1 LWQCGHKLVVQY
13 HPESRYVCNYLR
25 LRCSESVCQHF
36 PTDPLDTAVVQAFFA
51 ALSPV
56 ELDAYQR
63 VIAAEQHHAQR
74 LDQAQRQ
81 QLERLHYQAA
91 LAERQY
97 RQVDPDNRLVAA
109 ELERRWELAL
119 RELTHAEQTSAEVQ
133 HATLPAPVLS
143 PELQAAF
150 TAIGQRLPELWPQAV
165 LSQPQR
171 KALLRCLIEKVV
183 AHRHPRDQVQL
194 RIVWAGG
201 DTTELAVP
209 IPVGSWT
216 ELSNSAALEQRILA
230 LHQQGWNDAAIAAQ
244 LTAEGYRSPKDTT
257 QVRVGTIKV
266 VRRKHKLFVNRCQS
280 HPRHI
285 PGYLT
290 VPQLAKALG
299 VPVHWF
305 YLRINNGTLVLTRD
319 AATGLYLFP
328 DTAHTRHQLEKLKAG
343 QLQTLCLDTAR

>member
-1 LWQCGHKLVVQY
+1 M
-13 HPESRYVCNYLR
+13 
-25 LRCSESVCQHF
+25 
-36 PTDPLDTAVVQAFFA
+36 
-51 ALSPV
+51 
-56 ELDAYQR
+56 
-63 VIAAEQHHAQR
+63 
-74 LDQAQRQ
+74 
-81 QLERLHYQAA
+81 
-91 LAERQY
+91 
-97 RQVDPDNRLVAA
+97 
-109 ELERRWELAL
+109 
-119 RELTHAEQTSAEVQ
+119 
-133 HATLPAPVLS
+133 LS
-143 PELQAAF
+143 PELQVAF

-171 KALLRCLIEKVV
+171 KALLRCLIEEVV
-183 AHRHPRDQVQL
+183 AHRHRRDQVQL
-194 RIVWAGG
+194 RLVWSGG

-216 ELSNSAALEQRILA
+216 ALSNSAELEQRILA